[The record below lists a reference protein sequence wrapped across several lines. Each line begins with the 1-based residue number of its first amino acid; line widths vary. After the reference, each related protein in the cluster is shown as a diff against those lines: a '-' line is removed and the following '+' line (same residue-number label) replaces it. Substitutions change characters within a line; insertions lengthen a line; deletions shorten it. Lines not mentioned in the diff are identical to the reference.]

1 MFIACTRSLQL
12 SWIADEGVANVRI
25 ERISAGDFHN
35 WVNSPAGHIHGEVN
49 RGAPALRLFQHL
61 TEAGLTLKVEDEC
74 FTPESWRASGGVL
87 MMVHPYLGEGRLPDD
102 ESIIKWLLGYDVDF
116 VKVTLA

>member
-49 RGAPALRLFQHL
+49 RDAPALRLFQHL
-61 TEAGLTLKVEDEC
+61 TEAGLTLKVEDQC

-87 MMVHPYLGEGRLPDD
+87 MMVPSLPWRRAAARRRVDHQMA
-102 ESIIKWLLGYDVDF
+102 LGYDVDF